1 MLSYSQAC
9 AVLLDELA
17 RETTGVEKDRV
28 STDLARQLQTDKERA
43 DKILV
48 VYVSSGV
55 FVGGLKKIG

>member
-1 MLSYSQAC
+1 M
-9 AVLLDELA
+9 LLDELA